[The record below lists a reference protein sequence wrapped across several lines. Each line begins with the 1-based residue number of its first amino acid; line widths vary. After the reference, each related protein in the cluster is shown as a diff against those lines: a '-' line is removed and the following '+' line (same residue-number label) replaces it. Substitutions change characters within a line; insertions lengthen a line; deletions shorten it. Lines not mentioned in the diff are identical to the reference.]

1 MSSRTLYQL
10 THDLQA
16 VEALLENPDTPREA
30 VIDTL
35 EGISGAIAEKGK
47 GIGAL
52 LLNWEANEKQV
63 KEAANMM
70 LARYTA
76 LKKRRESLRDYLL
89 ERMEDAGIEQISCP
103 EFELTVVK
111 NPPSVEIE
119 DADELPTAFLEVK
132 ISKQPVK
139 KAIKKAIQAGEEV
152 PGAILTQKT
161 RLRIR

>member
-1 MSSRTLYQL
+1 MSARTLYEL
-10 THDLQA
+10 TKDLQE
-16 VEALLENPDTPREA
+16 VEALLEDPDTPQDA
-30 VIDTL
+30 VMDTL
-35 EGISGAIAEKGK
+35 KGISGAIAEKGK

-63 KEAANMM
+63 KEAADMM
-70 LARYTA
+70 LARYRVI
-76 LKKRRESLRDYLL
+76 KKRRESLRDYLL
-89 ERMEDAGIEQISCP
+89 GRMEEADIEQISCP

-119 DADELPTAFLEVK
+119 DAAELPNEFLEVK

-139 KAIKKAIQAGEEV
+139 KAIKEAIQSGEEV
-152 PGAILTQKT
+152 PGAYLTQKT